1 MPIFLVDVSVMFT
14 FMFIKMEINMTLEGW
29 DYNGS
34 NTSTFKRTA
43 FTRRPND

>member
-1 MPIFLVDVSVMFT
+1 LVNVSVMFKV
-14 FMFIKMEINMTLEGW
+14 MFIKMEINMTLEGW

-43 FTRRPND
+43 FTGRHDN